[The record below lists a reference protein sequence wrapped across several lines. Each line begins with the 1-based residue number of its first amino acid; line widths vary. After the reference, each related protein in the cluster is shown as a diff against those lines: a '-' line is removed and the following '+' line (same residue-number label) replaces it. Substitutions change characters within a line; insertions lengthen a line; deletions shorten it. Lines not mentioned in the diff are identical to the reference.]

1 MKLFLFFE
9 ELVMKMLLV
18 DIGVFLNLYF
28 CKFLG
33 NFCLCEKYIVLR
45 NIFLKFCNVLLVLK
59 ILIYC
64 MK

>member
-1 MKLFLFFE
+1 
-9 ELVMKMLLV
+9 MKMLLV

-33 NFCLCEKYIVLR
+33 NFCLCEKYIVLK